1 MTCYRVDLSM
11 FFDDD
16 TPEGAALQM
25 EAWAQEWAGEAR
37 MRVTPLHDGAPIP
50 EASVLVDLPL
60 PDVGME
66 VTALDGV
73 TARVCVVVPAG
84 EYWLGDP
91 CYTVPDRLWMGW
103 LEAVSPV
110 YPTAYFPLTGAGAT
124 LVTGPQRRVQAHR
137 RGHGHYTNSETD
149 HVLAA
154 NIDGHM
160 ALGVHTMYGDGL
172 YYSSGGHKLPVD
184 AGLIGLVDVRI
195 APDGGPGVHR
205 VTFTESVRARYVDGV
220 IHLGDLTIDT
230 TGT

>member
-103 LEAVSPV
+103 LEACD
-110 YPTAYFPLTGAGAT
+110 
-124 LVTGPQRRVQAHR
+124 
-137 RGHGHYTNSETD
+137 YTNSETD

-172 YYSSGGHKLPVD
+172 YYSSDGHELPVD